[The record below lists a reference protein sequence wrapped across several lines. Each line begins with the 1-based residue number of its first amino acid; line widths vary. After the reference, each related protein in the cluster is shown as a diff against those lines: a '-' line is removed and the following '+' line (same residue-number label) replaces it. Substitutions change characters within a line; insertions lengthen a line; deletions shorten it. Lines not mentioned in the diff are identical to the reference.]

1 MPTDTKDVYRAVR
14 RSALHK
20 THCGSAEGG
29 QEDLPVGVTASFFK
43 WQQPDLSPRPPG
55 FFLAFFSMLEL
66 PTAEAN
72 AEPFMW

>member
-1 MPTDTKDVYRAVR
+1 M
-14 RSALHK
+14 
-20 THCGSAEGG
+20 
-29 QEDLPVGVTASFFK
+29 PVGVTQLLSSK
-43 WQQPDLSPRPPG
+43 WKQPDLSPRPPG